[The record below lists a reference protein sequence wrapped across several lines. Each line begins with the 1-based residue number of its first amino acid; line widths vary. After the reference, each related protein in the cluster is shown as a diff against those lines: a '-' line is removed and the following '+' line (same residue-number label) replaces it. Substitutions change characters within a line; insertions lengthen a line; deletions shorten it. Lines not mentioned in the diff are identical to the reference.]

1 MLHIS
6 KGSGC
11 SPLSAAQTSL
21 DPFRT
26 LVRALLRKPGD
37 YEPMGCLCIYVL
49 VCLSVCVFLCVSV
62 CACVSLTSNACL
74 YVSLYR
80 FICVCSCVSM
90 CLSVCLC
97 CCGWCICL
105 CDCVSENALVCVCL
119 CPCTVAGASL
129 GLTLRG
135 RGLPIHVYNPVGGFD
150 QWYPVELSLMV
161 AVVHPTKHHHTALSI
176 ISVERSDGGDPWRT
190 VTIALSGSCAGSP
203 IKALIRSPCTDA
215 EIESRRD

>member
-1 MLHIS
+1 MLPTS

-11 SPLSAAQTSL
+11 SSLPAAQTSL

-26 LVRALLRKPGD
+26 LVRALLRRPGD

-62 CACVSLTSNACL
+62 CACVSLTSYACF
-74 YVSLYR
+74 YVSLCM
-80 FICVCSCVSM
+80 FICVCLSVSM
-90 CLSVCLC
+90 CLCH
-97 CCGWCICL
+97 CGWCICL
-105 CDCVSENALVCVCL
+105 CDCVSENAFVCVCL
-119 CPCTVAGASL
+119 CPCTLAGASL

-135 RGLPIHVYNPVGGFD
+135 RGLLVHVYSPVTHLD
-150 QWYPVELSLMV
+150 QLYPVELSLVV

-203 IKALIRSPCTDA
+203 IKALIRSPCTEA
-215 EIESRRD
+215 EIESRSD